1 MDDKKEN
8 QPRKGCAEAFQK
20 MHQDGEDNPLIP
32 DVFEEESF
40 LKDPEHEWVWDENSI
55 ESKKNP

>member
-8 QPRKGCAEAFQK
+8 QPRKGWAEAFQK
-20 MHQDGEDNPLIP
+20 MHQDGEDNLLIP

-40 LKDPEHEWVWDENSI
+40 LKDPEHEWVWD
-55 ESKKNP
+55 

>member
-1 MDDKKEN
+1 
-8 QPRKGCAEAFQK
+8 
-20 MHQDGEDNPLIP
+20 MHQDGEDNLLIP

-40 LKDPEHEWVWDENSI
+40 LKDPEHERVWDENSI